1 MTFSSLLAVIL
12 SLSAISCNK
21 TPIEDDS
28 AKLEQEK
35 KEKEVAELLAQVKSS
50 KAINTFDE
58 KATWYYTMGP
68 DANSPFAKFS
78 RKIVTGNKVEGTGA
92 FVFTYEF
99 SGMTKN
105 QAQEKVFFQHKF
117 GDFRPDLSFSP
128 LGVSMWIRGHRT
140 NKGTFRFVLL
150 HDDKLYP
157 DNYTIRQT
165 FEYSDPDILK
175 CEDWT
180 QLVIPYSWFKN
191 YDYGEGD
198 LELSHVIGYRI
209 EIVNEEGKEAQNC
222 EFLIDN
228 LEQLTSYEP
237 QYTPARFSSI
247 FIQLNKVYENYDWEW
262 AFTSCLDA
270 GIDTWIIQYSVG
282 YGSENNVCWYQN
294 TNLDWVST
302 KYHIVDDMVAA
313 AEKLGFKLI
322 FGLNGGDYSR
332 TNSQDQAVY
341 DNLVEKNKL
350 VVDEIVANF
359 GSSSCFAGWYITE
372 EFHDGTWPVGWQQDK
387 AREMLGDYLNRVGE
401 YAKSKIDLPVS
412 IAPALWRGMPA
423 KLCGEWFEKLFDGT
437 PNIDVL
443 YLQDCAGRGPATITS
458 IEVDLPNYYNE
469 IKKACDKT
477 GVKFGVDVESFMDC
491 YSPSIPYEA
500 KKWDYLKR
508 QLEMAGNYTDY
519 ITNFSWATFK
529 PSVGGF
535 NKYCEYVK
543 TLDN

>member
-35 KEKEVAELLAQVKSS
+35 KDKEVAELLAQVKSS

-302 KYHIVDDMVAA
+302 K
-313 AEKLGFKLI
+313 FKHM
-322 FGLNGGDYSR
+322 
-332 TNSQDQAVY
+332 T
-341 DNLVEKNKL
+341 
-350 VVDEIVANF
+350 
-359 GSSSCFAGWYITE
+359 
-372 EFHDGTWPVGWQQDK
+372 
-387 AREMLGDYLNRVGE
+387 
-401 YAKSKIDLPVS
+401 
-412 IAPALWRGMPA
+412 
-423 KLCGEWFEKLFDGT
+423 
-437 PNIDVL
+437 
-443 YLQDCAGRGPATITS
+443 
-458 IEVDLPNYYNE
+458 
-469 IKKACDKT
+469 
-477 GVKFGVDVESFMDC
+477 KF
-491 YSPSIPYEA
+491 
-500 KKWDYLKR
+500 
-508 QLEMAGNYTDY
+508 
-519 ITNFSWATFK
+519 
-529 PSVGGF
+529 
-535 NKYCEYVK
+535 
-543 TLDN
+543 

>member
-105 QAQEKVFFQHKF
+105 QAKEKVFFQHKF

-191 YDYGEGD
+191 YDYGEGE
-198 LELSHVIGYRI
+198 LELSHIIGYRI
-209 EIVNEEGKEAQNC
+209 EVVNEEGKEAQNC